1 MRQKLFSKLRNF
13 EERWE
18 RDAPMFGLMFAEV
31 RAIRDDG
38 YELEWLSGAMSDPSA
53 PARVATLMAGN
64 RRGSFFMPEVGDEVV
79 VGFELGNLDRPVI
92 LGALWSDRDEP
103 PQQADTSSTNN
114 IRTLVSRS
122 GHEVTFDDSPNG
134 KITIKTNGG
143 MEIVLEDVPPKITI
157 KTTGNVAT
165 SRIVLDGVS
174 WNHQHATGTGPSGPP
189 TSIVPV
195 P

>member
-1 MRQKLFSKLRNF
+1 MRKLFSTLRNF

-38 YELEWLSGAMSDPSA
+38 YELEWLSGAMTEPSA

-64 RRGSFFMPEVGDEVV
+64 RRGAYFMPEVGDEVV
-79 VGFELGNLDRPVI
+79 VGFEMGNLDRPVI
-92 LGALWSDRDEP
+92 LGALWSDQDEP

-114 IRTLVSRS
+114 IRTLVSRA
-122 GHEVTFDDSPNG
+122 GHEITFDDSPSG

-157 KTTGNVAT
+157 KTTGNIAT

-189 TSIVPV
+189 TSVVPV